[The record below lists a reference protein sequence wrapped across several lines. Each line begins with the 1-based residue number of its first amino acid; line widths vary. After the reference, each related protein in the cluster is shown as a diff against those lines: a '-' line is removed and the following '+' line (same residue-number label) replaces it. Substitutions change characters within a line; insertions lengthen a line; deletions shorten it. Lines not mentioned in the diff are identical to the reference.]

1 MTLAATSPSL
11 ASLPRALLDASAA
24 PGGTPLPISGWRL
37 CQRVQPNGRA
47 VIEINDDTGD
57 LIGLITSTPL
67 PMLTVDAAWRGRAYV
82 ADGTHQSWALAIG
95 HASAD
100 DDDLTA
106 TFTLRL
112 GPHKNPRRAVVRPAR
127 AQGLWIAA
135 ASGLHTTVTCRQ
147 GPQRRIRRVASV
159 PQLRAHALPTI
170 AALTTG

>member
-1 MTLAATSPSL
+1 
-11 ASLPRALLDASAA
+11 
-24 PGGTPLPISGWRL
+24 
-37 CQRVQPNGRA
+37 VQPNGRA

-57 LIGLITSTPL
+57 LIGLITSTTL

-127 AQGLWIAA
+127 TQGLWIAA

-147 GPQRRIRRVASV
+147 GPQHRIRRLASV
-159 PQLRAHALPTI
+159 PQLHAHALPTI